1 MTKVERRQK
10 GTSERLK
17 VRCPAII
24 KEYNSHTNGVDI
36 HNQLKTR
43 YEIDCKS
50 RFRNYL
56 RIFFDFMDS
65 VVVNA
70 HVICKKKV
78 NAKMSLLNFKLIL
91 AELLINRFFSRKR
104 KIDDEEPQLTVELP
118 QILKEPDHTV
128 QFT

>member
-1 MTKVERRQK
+1 
-10 GTSERLK
+10 
-17 VRCPAII
+17 
-24 KEYNSHTNGVDI
+24 
-36 HNQLKTR
+36 
-43 YEIDCKS
+43 
-50 RFRNYL
+50 
-56 RIFFDFMDS
+56 MDS

-91 AELLINRFFSRKR
+91 AELLINRFSSRKR